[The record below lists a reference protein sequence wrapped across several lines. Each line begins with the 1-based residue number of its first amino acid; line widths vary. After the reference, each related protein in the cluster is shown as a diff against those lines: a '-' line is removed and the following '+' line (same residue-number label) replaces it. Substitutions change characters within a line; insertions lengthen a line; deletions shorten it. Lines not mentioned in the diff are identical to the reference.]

1 MTPLIYVLM
10 CLSGGPGSLD
20 LTADER
26 FWRDEQS
33 CVIVR
38 DKLLNECSCV
48 RFVPGSNAST
58 IVTVPTNDSMPVVP
72 PDKIEDKHDEANK
85 EQPRQN
91 DEAKKEKPWQNDE
104 AKKEK
109 HKHDEAKK
117 EKHRHDDEAKKEKH
131 RHNDEA
137 KSEKHRRHREQPVPV
152 EVRYQEDRG
161 FGGFSWSNRQY

>member
-48 RFVPGSNAST
+48 RFVPGSNASA
-58 IVTVPTNDSMPVVP
+58 IVTVPTNDSTPVVP
-72 PDKIEDKHDEANK
+72 RDKIEDKHDEAEK
-85 EQPRQN
+85 EKPRQN
-91 DEAKKEKPWQNDE
+91 
-104 AKKEK
+104 
-109 HKHDEAKK
+109 DEAKK

-131 RHNDEA
+131 RHDAEAKKEKHRHNDEA
-137 KSEKHRRHREQPVPV
+137 KSEKHRRHHEQPVPV

>member
-38 DKLLNECSCV
+38 DKLLKECSCV
-48 RFVPGSNAST
+48 PFAPGSNASA
-58 IVTVPTNDSMPVVP
+58 IVTVPTNASTPVVP
-72 PDKIEDKHDEANK
+72 RDKIEDKHDEAKK
-85 EQPRQN
+85 EEPRHN
-91 DEAKKEKPWQNDE
+91 NEAKKEKPWHNDE
-104 AKKEK
+104 AKNEK
-109 HKHDEAKK
+109 PRHNDEAKN
-117 EKHRHDDEAKKEKH
+117 EKH

-137 KSEKHRRHREQPVPV
+137 KHRHNDEAKNEKHRRHREQQVPV
-152 EVRYQEDRG
+152 EAQRYQEDRG
-161 FGGFSWSNRQY
+161 FGGFTWRNRQY

>member
-1 MTPLIYVLM
+1 MTTLIYVLM

-38 DKLLNECSCV
+38 DKLLKECSCV
-48 RFVPGSNAST
+48 PFAPGSNASA
-58 IVTVPTNDSMPVVP
+58 IVTVPTNNSTPVVP
-72 PDKIEDKHDEANK
+72 RDKIEDK
-85 EQPRQN
+85 Q
-91 DEAKKEKPWQNDE
+91 
-104 AKKEK
+104 
-109 HKHDEAKK
+109 
-117 EKHRHDDEAKKEKH
+117 DEAKKEKH

-137 KSEKHRRHREQPVPV
+137 KNEKNEKHRRHREQQVPV
-152 EVRYQEDRG
+152 EARYQEDRAIQRYREQQVPVEAQRYQEDRG